1 MYRALYDFAK
11 SRGLTVAGNY
21 GSRTI
26 AAYIELDES
35 GKFCGVSVRS
45 KEQRKQKI
53 VCPQTPKTNAMSPIA
68 EKIRYIF
75 PADASQDAKKHAEW
89 MQLMEQGSDTSGTI
103 RIIYQFVQSL
113 ADTDAQKTLFEQ
125 FDAAKLLPQDF
136 VSFRIAGR
144 NAEAETDWR
153 KWFDEYS
160 DDLRKANQKDGEL
173 IISCISGKPVVP
185 IATSF
190 PMIKAPQTGTG
201 VPVFSCNHKYKSGNA
216 CAFRSYGEDAPTAC
230 PMSQEE
236 VDTIRTGLEYLL
248 QSPDNWNRTFGLVFW
263 YDDPDAE
270 NLIEKVLNAENDE
283 DYQLLM
289 TEIEDHNVT
298 LQSKDQM
305 YQSGLNALMDGSG
318 VRTGRIHACYHM
330 MGVRFPAQGR
340 FYLTN
345 YTKDTYAHLKEN
357 IKRWY
362 RDTALLNPYTG
373 NDSSIVN
380 LWSAL
385 FGLLDHPDAKD
396 KQKEFQIEYGMDSD
410 QFLKA
415 VLSGGPLSFHMLMK
429 ASAHIEKEILNKKK
443 EDWPLPRC
451 LYLQIIKAYFIRKG
465 DEEMGCMNYS
475 GPHKVAH
482 ECGRLLACMDALQ
495 NAAMYQSGGVSG
507 TVAKKYYK
515 AFKRFPG
522 RMISAVTEN
531 QEVYLSKIRAVNI
544 RDKYALMLGDIA
556 AKLGGDVPA
565 QFTMEDQAAFDMGY
579 FLQRAEF
586 IRERQDAAQKK
597 KEKEERVKEEE

>member
-11 SRGLTVAGNY
+11 SRGLAVAGNY

-26 AAYIELDES
+26 AAYIELDEF
-35 GKFCGVSVRS
+35 GKFCGISVRT

-53 VCPQTPKTNAMSPIA
+53 VCPQTPKANAMSPIV

-89 MQLMEQGSDTSGTI
+89 MQLMEQGSVGSETI
-103 RIIYQFVQSL
+103 RVIRQFVSSL
-113 ADTDAQKTLFEQ
+113 ADTDAQKALAEQ
-125 FDAAKLLPQDF
+125 FAAAKLLPQDF
-136 VSFRIAGR
+136 VSFRIAGK
-144 NAEAETDWR
+144 NAEAEDDWK
-153 KWFDEYS
+153 KWFDAYS
-160 DDLRKANQKDGEL
+160 DGLRKANQKEDKL
-173 IISCISGKPVVP
+173 IISCISGKSVVP

-190 PMIKAPQTGTG
+190 PMIKTPQTGTG

-248 QSPDNWNRTFGLVFW
+248 RSPDNWNRTFGLVFW

-270 NLIEKVLNAENDE
+270 NLIQAVLTAENED
-283 DYQLLM
+283 DYQALM
-289 TEIEDHNVT
+289 EEMEDHN
-298 LQSKDQM
+298 LALRSKDQM

-318 VRTGRIHACYHM
+318 VRTGRINACYHM

-340 FYLTN
+340 FYLTD
-345 YTKDTYAHLKEN
+345 YTQDTYAHLKEN
-357 IKRWY
+357 VKKWY

-373 NDSSIVN
+373 NNTGIIN

-396 KQKEFQIEYGMDSD
+396 KQREFQIEYGMDSD

-415 VLSGGPLSFHMLMK
+415 VLSGGPLSLHMLIK
-429 ASAHIEKEILNKKK
+429 ASAHIEKEMLSKTK
-443 EDWPLPRC
+443 EDSPIARR

-465 DEEMGCMNYS
+465 DEKMGCINYS
-475 GPHKVAH
+475 GPHKVAY
-482 ECGRLLACMDALQ
+482 ECGRLLACMDGLQ

-522 RMISAVTEN
+522 RTISAVTEN
-531 QEVYLSKIRAVNI
+531 QEVYLAKIRAVSV

-556 AKLGGDVPA
+556 AELGGDVPT
-565 QFTMEDQAAFDMGY
+565 QFTVEDQAAFDMGY

-586 IRERQDAAQKK
+586 IREKQDATQKK
-597 KEKEERVKEEE
+597 KEKEMKEEE

>member
-1 MYRALYDFAK
+1 
-11 SRGLTVAGNY
+11 
-21 GSRTI
+21 
-26 AAYIELDES
+26 
-35 GKFCGVSVRS
+35 
-45 KEQRKQKI
+45 
-53 VCPQTPKTNAMSPIA
+53 
-68 EKIRYIF
+68 
-75 PADASQDAKKHAEW
+75 
-89 MQLMEQGSDTSGTI
+89 
-103 RIIYQFVQSL
+103 
-113 ADTDAQKTLFEQ
+113 
-125 FDAAKLLPQDF
+125 
-136 VSFRIAGR
+136 
-144 NAEAETDWR
+144 
-153 KWFDEYS
+153 
-160 DDLRKANQKDGEL
+160 
-173 IISCISGKPVVP
+173 
-185 IATSF
+185 
-190 PMIKAPQTGTG
+190 
-201 VPVFSCNHKYKSGNA
+201 
-216 CAFRSYGEDAPTAC
+216 
-230 PMSQEE
+230 MSQEE

-289 TEIEDHNVT
+289 AEIEDHNVT

-396 KQKEFQIEYGMDSD
+396 KQKEFQVEYGMDSD

-429 ASAHIEKEILNKKK
+429 ASAHIEKEILDKKRK
-443 EDWPLPRC
+443 TGRFRD
-451 LYLQIIKAYFIRKG
+451 AYI
-465 DEEMGCMNYS
+465 Y
-475 GPHKVAH
+475 
-482 ECGRLLACMDALQ
+482 RLL
-495 NAAMYQSGGVSG
+495 
-507 TVAKKYYK
+507 KY
-515 AFKRFPG
+515 
-522 RMISAVTEN
+522 I
-531 QEVYLSKIRAVNI
+531 LS
-544 RDKYALMLGDIA
+544 
-556 AKLGGDVPA
+556 
-565 QFTMEDQAAFDMGY
+565 
-579 FLQRAEF
+579 
-586 IRERQDAAQKK
+586 
-597 KEKEERVKEEE
+597 EKETRRWDVSIILDRIRSLMNVGVYWLVWMPCRMRRCISPAESAERWRKIL